1 MKELTAKQGTKDIKN
16 FIITDLSSIEE
27 IIDYIKDNPAIINV
41 GYTKKRIT
49 QRVIDIL
56 VGAVYAYKINIC
68 PLDKENYLIV
78 KK

>member
-1 MKELTAKQGTKDIKN
+1 MIDLSSKQTTKDIKN
-16 FIITDLSSIEE
+16 FIVTDLTNIEE

-41 GYTKKRIT
+41 SYTKKHLT
-49 QRVIDIL
+49 QRVLDVL
-56 VGAVYAYKINIC
+56 VGAVYAYKISIC